1 VVSTLLERT
10 TTRGQRT
17 PATACAH
24 CGLPLGRHWTEDL
37 GPFCCAGC
45 RSVSELIKAQG
56 LERYYDLR
64 ADTQSPPPQLR
75 PGTFA
80 WLDPLLAGAPAS
92 ASGVT
97 RLTLDLQGVH
107 CAACVWLLQQLWQRQ
122 SGVVDLCINPALG
135 RAEIA
140 WKAGELDLRDYLR
153 LVERFGYRFGP
164 ARKRDLATSRQLVV
178 RLGVCTAAALNV
190 MIFSLCFY
198 AGLASSEGALY
209 TILGRWSFALASV
222 AVIVGGS
229 LFVSSAARSLR
240 RGIVHLDLP
249 IALGILLGFG
259 GSVWAH
265 FSHGPQAAYFDTIT
279 IFIAL
284 MLFGRW
290 LQERVL
296 ARNRQ
301 SLLASDG
308 VDDLFVR
315 RRRGSELETVR
326 ATAIEFGD
334 ELWVPPGDLV
344 AVESTLLGEP
354 ASMSLDWITG
364 ESRQRCFQPGETI
377 PAGAFHAGA
386 SAARVCARESFS
398 ASRLQSLIGA
408 APGAGDDGAARSRAD
423 HGRSHGSARSRA
435 DRGRSQGSARSRAD
449 RGRSHGS
456 ARSRADRGWSRF
468 VTGYVLA
475 VLLLAAAGYAL
486 WLPAGSERAIAVALS
501 VLVVTCPCALGLAT
515 PLANELVHA
524 ALRRRGVFLR
534 EQDFLRRV
542 LRVRHILFDKT
553 GTLTRGNLR
562 LEPASARA
570 IDALEPAQR
579 ALLANACA
587 RSLHP
592 VARCIHAHLERDG
605 RTRLI
610 DALEVLEFPGRGL
623 ELREPGHVW
632 RLGRAEFALD
642 DSRAAVRGTCFTR
655 DAALILSIE
664 VEEELKADARDEIA
678 RLGAAGLQL
687 HLLSGDQ
694 PERVRHVAAQL
705 GMAPERVHGGMQ
717 PQDKAR
723 YVRELDRGDTWM
735 IGDGINDGPAFDAA
749 ACAAT
754 PAVDRPG
761 LPARADLYYL
771 GDGISAVRMTLD
783 WARRLARVLRT
794 NLLLAVA
801 YNLAA
806 VALCLSGHVGPL
818 TAAVLMPASSVGFLT
833 LTSLRLSQG
842 RQPWTS

>member
-1 VVSTLLERT
+1 MVSTLLERART
-10 TTRGQRT
+10 TSRGQRT
-17 PATACAH
+17 ATTACEH

-75 PGTFA
+75 PDSLA
-80 WLDPLLAGAPAS
+80 WLDPLLAAAPQS

-97 RLTLDLQGVH
+97 RLTLDVQGVH
-107 CAACVWLLQQLWQRQ
+107 CAACVWLLQQLWERQR
-122 SGVVDLCINPALG
+122 GAVDLCINPALG
-135 RAEIA
+135 RAEVA
-140 WKAGELDLRDYLR
+140 WKSDEFDLRDYLR

-164 ARKRDLATSRQLVV
+164 ARKRELASSRQLVV

-249 IALGILLGFG
+249 IALGILLGYG

-265 FSHGPQAAYFDTIT
+265 FAHGPQAAYFDTIT

-308 VDDLFVR
+308 VDDLYVR
-315 RRRGSELETVR
+315 RRRDSELESVR
-326 ATAIEFGD
+326 ATAIEVGD
-334 ELWVPPGDLV
+334 ELWVLPGDLV
-344 AVESTLLGEP
+344 AVESTLLAEP
-354 ASMSLDWITG
+354 AAMSLDWITG

-386 SAARVCARESFS
+386 SAARVCAREPFS
-398 ASRLQSLIGA
+398 ASRLQRLIGS
-408 APGAGDDGAARSRAD
+408 APGGDGDSLSRA
-423 HGRSHGSARSRA
+423 RV
-435 DRGRSQGSARSRAD
+435 
-449 RGRSHGS
+449 
-456 ARSRADRGWSRF
+456 DRGWSRF
-468 VTGYVLA
+468 ITVYVIA
-475 VLLLAAAGYAL
+475 VLLLAAVGYAL
-486 WLPAGSERAIAVALS
+486 WLPDGSEREIAVALS
-501 VLVVTCPCALGLAT
+501 VLVVNCPCALGLAP

-562 LEPASARA
+562 LVPASARA

-579 ALLANACA
+579 AVLANACA

-610 DALEVLEFPGRGL
+610 DEIEVLEFPGQGL
-623 ELREPGHVW
+623 ELREAGHVW
-632 RLGRAEFALD
+632 RLGRAEFALGQ
-642 DSRAAVRGTCFTR
+642 SRANAPGTCFTR
-655 DAALILSIE
+655 DGALILSID
-664 VEEELKADARDEIA
+664 VEEELKADSRDEVA
-678 RLGAAGLQL
+678 RLSEDGLQL
-687 HLLSGDQ
+687 HVLSGDQ
-694 PERVRHVAAQL
+694 PARVRHVAAHL
-705 GMAPERVHGGMQ
+705 GMALERVHGGMQ
-717 PQDKAR
+717 PEDKAR

-754 PAVDRPG
+754 PAVDRPS
-761 LPARADLYYL
+761 LPARADMFYL
-771 GDGISAVRMTLD
+771 GDGIAAVRMTLD
-783 WARRLARVLRT
+783 WAQRLARVLRT
-794 NLLLAVA
+794 NLALAVA

-833 LTSLRLSQG
+833 LSSLRLSQ
-842 RQPWTS
+842 RNQPWTS

>member
-1 VVSTLLERT
+1 
-10 TTRGQRT
+10 
-17 PATACAH
+17 
-24 CGLPLGRHWTEDL
+24 
-37 GPFCCAGC
+37 
-45 RSVSELIKAQG
+45 
-56 LERYYDLR
+56 
-64 ADTQSPPPQLR
+64 LR
-75 PGTFA
+75 PDSLA
-80 WLDPLLAGAPAS
+80 WLDPLLAAAHESP
-92 ASGVT
+92 SGVT
-97 RLTLDLQGVH
+97 RLTLDVQGVH
-107 CAACVWLLQQLWQRQ
+107 CAACVWLLQQLWERQR
-122 SGVVDLCINPALG
+122 GAIDLCINPALG

-140 WKAGELDLRDYLR
+140 WKAGEYDLRDYLR

-209 TILGRWSFALASV
+209 TTLGRWSFALASV
-222 AVIVGGS
+222 ALIVGGS

-249 IALGILLGFG
+249 IALGILLGYG

-265 FSHGPQAAYFDTIT
+265 FAHGPQAAYFDTIT

-296 ARNRQ
+296 ARNQQ

-308 VDDLFVR
+308 VDDLYVR
-315 RRRGSELETVR
+315 RRQGSELETVR
-326 ATAIEFGD
+326 ATAIEAGD
-334 ELWVPPGDLV
+334 ELWVLPGDLV
-344 AVESTLLGEP
+344 AVESTLLAEP
-354 ASMSLDWITG
+354 AAMSLDWITG

-386 SAARVCARESFS
+386 SAARVCAREPFM
-398 ASRLQSLIGA
+398 ASRLQGLIGS
-408 APGAGDDGAARSRAD
+408 APGGDGDSLAR
-423 HGRSHGSARSRA
+423 ARV
-435 DRGRSQGSARSRAD
+435 
-449 RGRSHGS
+449 
-456 ARSRADRGWSRF
+456 DRGWSRF
-468 VTGYVLA
+468 VTAYVIA

-562 LEPASARA
+562 LVPASARA

-610 DALEVLEFPGRGL
+610 DEIEALEFPGRGL
-623 ELREPGHVW
+623 ELRQAGHVW
-632 RLGRAEFALD
+632 RLGRAEFALGE
-642 DSRAAVRGTCFTR
+642 SRANVPGTCFTL
-655 DAALILSIE
+655 DGALLLSIE
-664 VEEELKADARDEIA
+664 VEEELKADARDEVA
-678 RLGAAGLQL
+678 RLSEAGLQL

-694 PERVRHVAAQL
+694 PARVRHVAEQL

-754 PAVDRPG
+754 PAVDRPS
-761 LPARADLYYL
+761 LPARADMFYL
-771 GDGISAVRMTLD
+771 GDGIAAVRLTLD
-783 WARRLARVLRT
+783 WAQRLARVVRT
-794 NLLLAVA
+794 NLVLAVA

-833 LTSLRLSQG
+833 LTSLRLSQ
-842 RQPWTS
+842 RNQPWTS